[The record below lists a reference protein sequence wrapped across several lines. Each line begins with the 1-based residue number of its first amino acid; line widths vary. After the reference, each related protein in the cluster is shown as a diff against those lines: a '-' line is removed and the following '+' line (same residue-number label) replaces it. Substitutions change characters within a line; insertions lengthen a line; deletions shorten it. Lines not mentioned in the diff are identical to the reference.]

1 MADPSREQAF
11 LQQRQDAHRA
21 MDAALQK
28 LRTCNP
34 TSLSSARA
42 EVTRCR
48 RLLLSLSGNVPTSSD
63 EEVGRTPLF
72 TFGRVSP
79 VGRLPA
85 VDSSSE
91 DEYYS
96 TSSTSSGGS
105 STRDLAEK
113 AALRTEYKQRPGDV
127 LSRFAAVADAPPVA
141 ATTSK
146 LDPLAHDPV
155 CSSLGAT
162 TKHCDCSLKQAR
174 LARQQARKQQRL
186 SRWFAAK
193 RAEEAGADADDEADE
208 LRTPVAAVPRASG
221 APHLRRAC
229 FIHIARAHTRAAGV

>member
-34 TSLSSARA
+34 TSLSSPGLKLPGAADSFSRCPA
-42 EVTRCR
+42 MFQPHPTRR
-48 RLLLSLSGNVPTSSD
+48 WAA
-63 EEVGRTPLF
+63 PLCSHSAAF
-72 TFGRVSP
+72 PPSVACLQST
-79 VGRLPA
+79 LPA
-85 VDSSSE
+85 RTSITPPAPPAAAAAAPATWQKRLRSGP
-91 DEYYS
+91 S
-96 TSSTSSGGS
+96 TSS
-105 STRDLAEK
+105 
-113 AALRTEYKQRPGDV
+113 
-127 LSRFAAVADAPPVA
+127 SRFAAVADAPPVA

-174 LARQQARKQQRL
+174 LARRQARKQQRL

-221 APHLRRAC
+221 APHLRRVC

>member
-146 LDPLAHDPV
+146 LDPLAHDPSQTSAA
-155 CSSLGAT
+155 CAP
-162 TKHCDCSLKQAR
+162 
-174 LARQQARKQQRL
+174 QARKQQRL